1 MCADEGTGSA
11 GRVRPPIPRWLRVFL
26 LVNVAQDFAIGFS
39 GLVSPRNIV
48 IPLKGLSPLNA
59 RFIAG
64 LYLGGGV
71 IILIV
76 ALVHWAVD
84 ARIALYCLSVITIL
98 VLAMTFV
105 YWHAFTVDGIPW
117 LWLITYIADPI
128 VAPVALVTL
137 GVLGAA
143 EPGRHPLT
151 ALFVGQAVV
160 FGGAGI
166 ALMIAPD
173 AMLTAWPWGLTRTLA
188 RVYAA
193 FFLAFAVG
201 AALAAGERRV
211 AAFRPFLIGSI
222 ALLVAT
228 LSASLVHPA
237 RIDGGPT
244 RWIWFGAHA
253 AGIVILALALMAS
266 GRDSGW
272 RGSGWR
278 GSLAT
283 PTP

>member
-1 MCADEGTGSA
+1 MCAEERTGSA
-11 GRVRPPIPRWLRVFL
+11 GRLGPRIPRWLRVFL
-26 LVNVAQDFAIGFS
+26 LVNVVQDFAIGFS
-39 GLVSPRNIV
+39 GLVTPKHIV
-48 IPLKGLSPLNA
+48 IPLKGLSPLSA

-64 LYLGGGV
+64 LYVGGGV

-76 ALVHWAVD
+76 AFVHWAVD

-98 VLAMTFV
+98 VLIMTFV
-105 YWHAFTVDGIPW
+105 YWHAFTVDGTPW
-117 LWLITYIADPI
+117 LWLITYIVDPI
-128 VAPVALVTL
+128 VAPLALVTL

-143 EPGRHPLT
+143 EPGRHRLT
-151 ALFVGQAVV
+151 ALFAGQAFV

-173 AMLTAWPWGLTRTLA
+173 AMLTAWPWGLTRTLS

-201 AALAAGERRV
+201 AVLAAGERRV
-211 AAFRPFLIGSI
+211 AAVRPFLIGSI

-228 LSASLVHPA
+228 LGATLVHPA
-237 RIDGGPT
+237 RIDHGLS
-244 RWIWFGAHA
+244 RWLWFGAHA
-253 AGIVILALALMAS
+253 VGIAILALGLITP
-266 GRDSGW
+266 GRDS
-272 RGSGWR
+272 RWR

-283 PTP
+283 PPP